1 MGASQTALADVI
13 HDDEA
18 NTENF
23 ELEKLKGGRKRGKV
37 KMDDVEAGPEDSFQ
51 SKMSKSNQKRNRM
64 KRMMTAGMRLKKGIQ
79 HIVSSSVLPGTD
91 VTSDFLTFLELLEH
105 GDIKWANDVL
115 FFMFLPFFF
124 KLAEFVVD
132 LCRGKVKENN
142 VVGLFLHLPFMAPI
156 VHLSLGLRILLI
168 DTTKPENISGIEKV
182 AKVAALGSMYEAFL
196 ESGPQL
202 QLQLHIILS
211 TGRPTVTQVVSI
223 VLSTL
228 SLTLASCRAFYVQR
242 SPKFADPEPNIHMIL
257 RVFPYML
264 IQVL

>member
-1 MGASQTALADVI
+1 MSSCELIDETAALVTSGVQIAASQAALPDSEVEP
-13 HDDEA
+13 H
-18 NTENF
+18 
-23 ELEKLKGGRKRGKV
+23 GSGRKGRV
-37 KMDDVEAGPEDSFQ
+37 Q
-51 SKMSKSNQKRNRM
+51 RM
-64 KRMMTAGMRLKKGIQ
+64 KSVGSRLKKGVTPVMTVGKRLKKGLL
-79 HIVSSSVLPGTD
+79 HIISNSIVPGAD

-105 GDIKWANDVL
+105 GDIQWATAVL
-115 FFMFLPFFF
+115 FFMFVPFFF
-124 KLAEFVVD
+124 KLAEFSVD

-142 VVGLFLHLPFMAPI
+142 VVGLFLHLPFVAPI

-168 DTTKPENISGIEKV
+168 DPTKPQNLSSIEKV

-211 TGRPTVTQVVSI
+211 TGRPTKTQVGSI

-242 SPKFADPEPNIHMIL
+242 SREFADPEPNIHMIL
-257 RVFPYML
+257 RAFPHML
-264 IQVL
+264 VQVV